1 MWLGRDFEFDFDID
15 VENEEY
21 ELLELPEIFLGRYMH
36 DFRVSLPFGWSFFIS
51 LEIRYMFDLQ

>member
-1 MWLGRDFEFDFDID
+1 VWPGRDFEFDFDID

-36 DFRVSLPFGWSFFIS
+36 DFRVSFAVFL
-51 LEIRYMFDLQ
+51 

>member
-1 MWLGRDFEFDFDID
+1 MWPGRDFEFDFDID

-36 DFRVSLPFGWSFFIS
+36 DFRVSFCHLVGAFFIS
-51 LEIRYMFDLQ
+51 

>member
-1 MWLGRDFEFDFDID
+1 

-36 DFRVSLPFGWSFFIS
+36 DFRVSFCRSAGDFFIS
-51 LEIRYMFDLQ
+51 LEIRYMFNLQYLYTVKK